1 MRVGNAWRS
10 ASDLD
15 AGRKEIRMTVKL
27 ESLAALGHAHVG
39 FCEQL
44 AWFALESFERAHRLN
59 MDAFESFWAR
69 RIAETKVAAGIGAP
83 SFPRDVTAAAL
94 LEHWTRT
101 NETAVY
107 LCQEF
112 GRLAGEYAD
121 GLKSAASA
129 TADAAAPDAPVR
141 SGRARAPRAAEA
153 ALANA
158 A

>member
-1 MRVGNAWRS
+1 
-10 ASDLD
+10 
-15 AGRKEIRMTVKL
+15 MTVKF
-27 ESLAALGHAHVG
+27 ESLAALGRAHVG

-69 RIAETKVAAGIGAP
+69 RMAEAKVAAGIGAP
-83 SFPRDVTAAAL
+83 SVPRDVTAAAL
-94 LEHWTRT
+94 LEHWTRM
-101 NETAVY
+101 NEVAAY
-107 LCQEF
+107 LCQEL

-121 GLKSAASA
+121 DLKNAARAAS
-129 TADAAAPDAPVR
+129 DAAVTDAPVR
-141 SGRARAPRAAEA
+141 SGRAKAPKVGDS